1 MRNRSWAAF
10 FSETPAASWSTEPL
24 SAILRGISGLLAAAL
39 LGLIALYRRGI
50 SPLLGPNCRFHPTCS
65 AYAEEAIVRY
75 GPFFGTARALGR
87 IARCHPWNQGG
98 HDPVL

>member
-10 FSETPAASWSTEPL
+10 FSGTPAERSIDEP
-24 SAILRGISGLLAAAL
+24 SRAILRKFTGLLAAAL
-39 LGLIALYRRGI
+39 LGAIALYRKGI

-75 GPFFGTARALGR
+75 GPFRGTARAMGR
-87 IARCHPWNQGG
+87 IARCHPLCEGG
-98 HDPVL
+98 YDPVP